1 MVRRSDA
8 PGKKPTKKVTKQAGG
23 KVSHGSHKPVKAGS
37 IPAPATKNS
46 KPRKATATPGKA
58 SKPAAKHAAPKNP
71 TTPAK
76 PAPKAREA
84 RGTAAK
90 LLAAK
95 PVPDPDHN
103 DEDALTPS
111 KRLFVREWLIDRNA
125 TRAYMAAFPGVT
137 KRTAGEEGYRLLKNP
152 DVKRVIDREFRATLT
167 ALGTSREEVIG
178 RLIAVAFAD
187 PRDLVEVHVGACKAC
202 YGGDITDPFPGF
214 WNTPP
219 DPQCAHCGGEGAP
232 HQRIKDTRSLSP
244 MAAVL
249 YAGAKTTKEGLQI
262 VMHSQDAARES
273 LMKHLGY
280 YEKDNEQKQTP
291 LGEALQALMAGIHE
305 TGSRMPIAPAKDGQG

>member
-84 RGTAAK
+84 SGTAAK
-90 LLAAK
+90 LLAAI
-95 PVPDPDHN
+95 PVPDPDTN
-103 DEDALTPS
+103 DEDGLTPAM
-111 KRLFVREWLIDRNA
+111 REFVQHYTLRRNA
-125 TRAYMAAFPGVT
+125 TEAYAASHPGVT
-137 KRTAGEEGYRLLKNP
+137 RRTAATEGWRLLQNP
-152 DVKRVIDREFRATLT
+152 EIRRVLDRIWNETLRT
-167 ALGTSREEVIG
+167 FETSREELIG
-178 RLIAVAFAD
+178 KLVGIVTAD
-187 PRDLVEVHVGACKAC
+187 PREISEVRIGACKAC
-202 YGGDITDPFPGF
+202 YDGDVTVPFPGY
-214 WNTPP
+214 WNAAP
-219 DPQCAHCGGEGAP
+219 DHQCRVCAGEGEP
-232 HQRIKDTRSLSP
+232 RDVFHDTRNLSP
-244 MAAVL
+244 RALALFKGV
-249 YAGAKTTKEGLQI
+249 KRTKDGIQMLQHDPLEAMEKLNRIMGL
-262 VMHSQDAARES
+262 
-273 LMKHLGY
+273 